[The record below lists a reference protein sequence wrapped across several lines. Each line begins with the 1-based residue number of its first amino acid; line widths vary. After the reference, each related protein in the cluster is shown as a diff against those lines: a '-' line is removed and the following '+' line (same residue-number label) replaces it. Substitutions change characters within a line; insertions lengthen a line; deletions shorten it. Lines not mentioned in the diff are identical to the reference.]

1 MKTKS
6 HLSKILFVLIFGLV
20 LFGASISAST
30 DKPAPLGAAT
40 DTGSAPIV
48 LAQFVPCPNGR
59 CRR

>member
-6 HLSKILFVLIFGLV
+6 HLSKILFALVSGLV
-20 LFGASISAST
+20 LFGASIAPT
-30 DKPAPLGAAT
+30 DKPASSGTGT
-40 DTGSAPIV
+40 DAVSAPIV